1 MNQSIPILLLS
12 IFIFWQMIHQTN
24 LPMDYRMLSK
34 TTMQKKVYRLQED
47 IYLEN
52 ELIK

>member
-1 MNQSIPILLLS
+1 ME
-12 IFIFWQMIHQTN
+12 
-24 LPMDYRMLSK
+24 YRGK
-34 TTMQKKVYRLQED
+34 TYANRVDRLQED